1 MGLLIRLGCV
11 QSLHSFILVSG
22 NLLMNFSGSFNLAS
36 DGLLWKEESCH
47 LLFVGGFSSITNLK
61 ILLCVSLGAEPGPCC
76 RSGYCFLA
84 PPPLS
89 LHLLPSWMRD
99 SLDMPFGTQVKSW
112 ILMSIPYKQGMGDT
126 ERLPCPGAKQSPAWF
141 HHLAF
146 HWTLLHIVLHREE
159 GSLTFIFVISS
170 IFSRRNSIQVLFIVA
185 FRQVLCCL
193 NCVIVRTVPCDVN
206 RNFFKKYYMN
216 RSV

>member
-1 MGLLIRLGCV
+1 MCIPWGRTRTLLQVWILFHG
-11 QSLHSFILVSG
+11 SSSLVSASPSFLDERLFG
-22 NLLMNFSGSFNLAS
+22 YALWDSGKVMNI
-36 DGLLWKEESCH
+36 D
-47 LLFVGGFSSITNLK
+47 VY
-61 ILLCVSLGAEPGPCC
+61 SLQT
-76 RSGYCFLA
+76 RY
-84 PPPLS
+84 
-89 LHLLPSWMRD
+89 
-99 SLDMPFGTQVKSW
+99 
-112 ILMSIPYKQGMGDT
+112 GDT
-126 ERLPCPGAKQSPAWF
+126 ERLPCPGAKQSPARF